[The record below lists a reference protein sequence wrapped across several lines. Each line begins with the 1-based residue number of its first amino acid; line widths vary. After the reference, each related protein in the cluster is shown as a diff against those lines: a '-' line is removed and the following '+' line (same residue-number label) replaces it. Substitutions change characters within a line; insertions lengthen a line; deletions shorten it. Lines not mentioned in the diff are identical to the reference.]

1 MTLKQRLTL
10 LVSTASIGLIIVAIL
25 GLVQMSRVYKAA
37 NYANENTV
45 PSILTLDTAFRAMAD
60 MRSQA
65 WQHFLVKDISQKDEV
80 EKKVQ
85 ANDEIIS
92 KSLKAYE
99 ALVTNDKDKELLAND
114 KKTISDYMVFRSKA
128 FALSRDGK
136 TDEAAAYFFAN
147 GAVAK
152 AMWEAFQM
160 HANFNADLGAAAAQE
175 AIRIQ
180 RSAVA
185 SAVVLS
191 LVVLGLL
198 IFLGV
203 FVTRS
208 VLKQLGGEPD
218 YATEVV
224 KRVAAGDLTV
234 DVQLQQG
241 DTTSMLYDMRE
252 MCIRLLDTMKGI
264 RASSDSLASASEEIS
279 ASAQSLSQTA
289 TEQAANVEETSAA
302 VEEITATVAQN
313 AQNAKVTDDI
323 ASQAANHARE
333 GGDAV
338 KETAAAMKRIA
349 EKISIIDDIAYQTN
363 LLALNAAIEAARAG
377 EHGKGFA
384 VVAAE
389 VRKLAERSQVAAQ
402 EIGEVATSS
411 VMLAERAGTLLSELV
426 PSISKTADLVQ
437 EISSAS
443 REQTTGLNQI
453 NTSVTQLSQ
462 ATQSTA
468 SSSEELTATSE
479 EMSSQA
485 MKLQEAIR
493 FFNTGNNQEM
503 AYSAATTKKR
513 PLHRAANGKP
523 MASGIPLN
531 KHEDMDESSFAR
543 F

>member
-25 GLVQMSRVYKAA
+25 GLVQMSHVYTAA
-37 NYANENTV
+37 NYANVNTV
-45 PSILTLDTAFRAMAD
+45 PSMLVLDSAFKPLANMRA
-60 MRSQA
+60 QI
-65 WQHFLVKDISQKDEV
+65 WQSFSSSDPAKKAELQQKAIDNG
-80 EKKVQ
+80 KKV
-85 ANDEIIS
+85 DE
-92 KSLKAYE
+92 
-99 ALVTNDKDKELLAND
+99 
-114 KKTISDYMVFRSKA
+114 
-128 FALSRDGK
+128 ALSRYEKRISDEKDK
-136 TDEAAAYFFAN
+136 TLWLADKK
-147 GAVAK
+147 AVADFIVLRDK
-152 AMWEAFQM
+152 GFAMSHEGKDAEAVAMILANQQVAGAAWEAFVSHSDYNAELGRKASDEASQVQ
-160 HANFNADLGAAAAQE
+160 HAAL
-175 AIRIQ
+175 
-180 RSAVA
+180 VA
-185 SAVVLS
+185 CVALS